1 MDMALKIA
9 DELKAM
15 YEKAEDGEA
24 VTMILLFGVRYAD
37 AIKANRFSVK
47 EIVAQAGLRS
57 SYVTE
62 VNKGLK
68 LAKYVGFT

>member
-1 MDMALKIA
+1 MTLKEIA

-47 EIVAQAGLRS
+47 DIVAQAGLRG

-62 VNKGLK
+62 VNKGIK